1 MHRKLFGFAA
11 FLFLAVL
18 SVATASAAIFNNN
31 NGTFSDSALSLTFY
45 DASTFSG
52 MSYSS
57 LVLPTN
63 SRYATLAEADAFVA
77 DMNASGMTGF
87 QILTAVGEA
96 PAIIPVY
103 NEIAPIFFIGAPF
116 TLGNVFYNYDILIDG
131 SGGLGAPATFIENRG
146 NNSFLDFSEPIL
158 STLVVS
164 IAAVPEPSTWAMMIL
179 GFAGIG
185 FMAYRRKS
193 KPALMSA

>member
-1 MHRKLFGFAA
+1 MHRKFFGFAT
-11 FLFLAVL
+11 LTVSAVL
-18 SVATASAAIFNNN
+18 SMATASAAIFNNN

-77 DMNASGMTGF
+77 DVNASGMTGL
-87 QILTAVGEA
+87 QLLTAVGEA
-96 PAIIPVY
+96 PAIIPAY
-103 NEIAPIFFIGAPF
+103 NEIASIFFVGAPF
-116 TLGNVFYNYDILIDG
+116 TLTNQSFNYDILMDG
-131 SGGLGAPATFIENRG
+131 SAGLGAPASFIENRS
-146 NNSFLDFSEPIL
+146 NLSFLDYSEPML

-164 IAAVPEPSTWAMMIL
+164 VGGVPEPSTWAMMLL

-193 KPALMSA
+193 KPALLAA